1 MSAVAARHPLRM
13 TEAEYLAY
21 DLAHEGRHEFVNGE
35 VYAMAGGSAEHALA
49 TSNLTILVGT
59 ALRGTPCRVYSG
71 DLRVR
76 VDETGL
82 YTYPD
87 LTIICGRAELAPTT
101 PPCAL
106 NPRVVVEV
114 LSASTEAYERGA
126 KASHYRRRPS
136 IEAIV
141 FVATS
146 EARIEV
152 HTRNPDGSWTL
163 REATDGEI
171 AVPPLGIA
179 FPVAGVYA
187 GFDAL
192 AAPAEPVDAPAS

>member
-1 MSAVAARHPLRM
+1 M

-49 TSNLTILVGT
+49 TMNLGALLHG
-59 ALRGTPCRVYSG
+59 ALRGGPCRVYSG

-87 LTIICGRAELAPTT
+87 LTVICGRAELAPTT

-114 LSASTEAYERGA
+114 LSASTEAYDRGA

-141 FVATS
+141 FVSTT
-146 EARIEV
+146 EPRVEV
-152 HTRNPDGSWTL
+152 HTRNLDGSWTL

-171 AVPPLGIA
+171 AVPPIGVSV
-179 FPVAGVYA
+179 PVAEIYA

-192 AAPAEPVDAPAS
+192 AAAAESVDTMEATPRA